1 MPEFQVSTLRDIRA
15 TVREVFREE
24 VSVSSEKDRLEIL
37 EERHQIQLTY
47 FFPKASRDSR
57 ETTHVK
63 LRFHPDRAEMWL
75 GALEVA
81 SPYRSRGIG
90 REIAQAVEV
99 IAQRLGIREINLFP
113 LFRSGPFWQKLGYGE
128 HRGRAARVLSKTV
141 VSARSCSHL

>member
-15 TVREVFREE
+15 TVREVFRDE
-24 VSVSSEKDRLEIL
+24 VSVSGEKDRLEIL

-47 FFPKASRDSR
+47 SFHKASCDSR

-63 LRFHPDRAEMWL
+63 LRFNPDRTEMWL

-90 REIAQAVEV
+90 REIARAVEAV
-99 IAQRLGIREINLFP
+99 AQRLGIREINLFP
-113 LFRSGPFWQKLGYGE
+113 LFRSGPFWRKLGYEE
-128 HRGRAARVLSKTV
+128 HRSRAARVLSKTV
-141 VSARSCSHL
+141 VSARSCSRL

>member
-1 MPEFQVSTLRDIRA
+1 MPGFQVSALRDIRA
-15 TVREVFREE
+15 TVREVYREE
-24 VSVSSEKDRLEIL
+24 VSVSDEKDRLEIL
-37 EERHQIQLTY
+37 EEHHQIQLTY
-47 FFPKASRDSR
+47 FFQEASRDSR

-90 REIAQAVEV
+90 REIARAVEV
-99 IAQRLGIREINLFP
+99 VAQRLGIQEINLFP

-128 HRGRAARVLSKTV
+128 HRSRAARVLSKTV
-141 VSARSCSHL
+141 VSAKSCSRL